1 MMSALIA
8 ILAAASMSAE
18 APVQN
23 AAQVPAK
30 TGAHKPVVV
39 DPKWEAV
46 PDGDDFADRYPVAA
60 LGANISGVAT
70 LHCLVHINGDL
81 YDCKA
86 IREEPTGW
94 GFGDASVA
102 LAANFKMRP
111 KTIDGVPVDGAE
123 VKFTINWSMPSRA
136 DSANIAPAPTLAEA
150 EARDAE
156 ALAFARK
163 IAAVDADFGGWSR
176 MIRTSYQSLFVPLF
190 GAADK
195 ARAAAFGKS
204 FQQAYNEYDAERR
217 DRLAASMV
225 FVFSSEELK
234 SIADFMG
241 TPAGA
246 AFARKY
252 PVAMAKSSGH
262 SQELWLA
269 LVEAWQVRYCAEIA
283 CNDAD
288 LGGFE
293 KLRSGPSSRR
303 PPLEPPKAAP
313 DDKGAKDDKRAKDDR
328 GG

>member
-1 MMSALIA
+1 MISALIA
-8 ILAAASMSAE
+8 ILAAAISAE
-18 APVQN
+18 AAPQILAQAPV
-23 AAQVPAK
+23 K

-39 DPKWEAV
+39 DPKWEAM
-46 PDGDDFADRYPVAA
+46 PNGDDFADRYPVAA
-60 LGANISGVAT
+60 LGANISGAAT

-86 IREEPTGW
+86 IREEPAGW
-94 GFGDASVA
+94 GFGDASEA

-111 KTIDGVPVDGAE
+111 KTVDGVPVDGAE

-136 DSANIAPAPTLAEA
+136 ETVTDKPPPTLAEA

-156 ALAFARK
+156 AHALARK

-176 MIRTSYQSLFVPLF
+176 MIRTSYQYLFIPLF

-225 FVFSSEELK
+225 FVFSREELK
-234 SIADFMG
+234 SIADFME

-252 PVAMAKSSGH
+252 PVAMAKSYGH

-293 KLRSGPSSRR
+293 KLRSGPSSQR

-313 DDKGAKDDKRAKDDR
+313 DDKSGKDGKGPKDDR